1 MTPPRRAFGAPPRGG
16 RASCPAEPVPR
27 WPLGT
32 HRLLVPALRLAAA
45 LALLAALPLHA
56 QPAAGEAPAHGLIVR
71 LKQPAANDSP
81 RTRADG
87 PESVRWRRVLD
98 EAGLSAASGRREP
111 RLRPVGRD
119 QQLLEFERPLS
130 RGEAAQI
137 GDKLRQRPDVD
148 WVEPNQRQRRL
159 QAATPSDPQ
168 FAQQWWLQPIGVPN
182 DRRRGVA
189 GFQTAWSRANM
200 APVVV
205 AVLDTGIT
213 AHEDLVRVLPGYDF
227 VSTPD
232 YANDGNGRDADP
244 ADPGDYVSAADLSNP
259 LFDGCV
265 VESSSWHGTIIA
277 GMLAATWDNGR
288 GGAGMHSGLRV
299 LPVRVA
305 GKCGADVSD
314 IIDGMRWAAGLA
326 VDDAPPNPNPA
337 RIVNI
342 SFGGSAACGNAYQ
355 TAVDELLAAGVVVV
369 AAAGN
374 DSSTPSRPA
383 SCRGVVGVVGLNRD
397 GFKTNYS
404 NFGRELAATGLAAP
418 SGDDAYGAWAALADS
433 GLLTLA
439 NLGKTTPD
447 SPDRPRYA
455 WVFGTSFAAPQVAG
469 VLAHMLSLNPA
480 LSAAQLL
487 DGLRLSARPH
497 VVSPKIGACSDQNP
511 GRCICSND
519 TCGAGILDAE
529 RALIFASGLV
539 LPRLQPEVIDNAD
552 IDAAL
557 RVASQDLP
565 AKVVV
570 VESSGSGGGAF
581 GVFWLMAL
589 FTATLALRAVQPA
602 AGLKGRV

>member
-1 MTPPRRAFGAPPRGG
+1 MIAGPICSMLLPRHPWFVVLATL
-16 RASCPAEPVPR
+16 AS
-27 WPLGT
+27 
-32 HRLLVPALRLAAA
+32 
-45 LALLAALPLHA
+45 LALLPLRAQAAPVD
-56 QPAAGEAPAHGLIVR
+56 EAPAHGLIVR
-71 LKQPAANDSP
+71 LKQPAANEGP

-87 PESVRWRRVLD
+87 PEPVRWRRVLD
-98 EAGLSAASGRREP
+98 EAGLSGASGRREP

-137 GDKLRQRPDVD
+137 SDKLLQRPDVE

-159 QAATPSDPQ
+159 QAATPSDPL
-168 FAQQWWLQPIGVPN
+168 FAQQWWLQPVGGGNGNVLEA
-182 DRRRGVA
+182 RRRGVA

-213 AHEDLVRVLPGYDF
+213 PHEDLGPVLPGYDF
-227 VSTPD
+227 VATVD
-232 YANDGNGRDADP
+232 FANDGNGRDADP
-244 ADPGDYVSAADLSNP
+244 ADPGDHVSAADLSNP
-259 LFDGCV
+259 LFASCL

-277 GMLAATWDNGR
+277 GMLAATWNNGR

-326 VDDAPPNPNPA
+326 VAGAPPNPNPA

-374 DSSTPSRPA
+374 DASTPSRPA

-404 NFGRELAATGLAAP
+404 NFGPELAATGLATPA
-418 SGDDAYGAWAALADS
+418 GDDAQGAWAALADS
-433 GLLTLA
+433 GLVTLI
-439 NLGKTTPD
+439 NLGSTGPGR
-447 SPDRPRYA
+447 SGYA
-455 WVFGTSFAAPQVAG
+455 RLYGTSFAAPQVAG

-480 LSAAQLL
+480 LSAAQLIQ
-487 DGLRLSARPH
+487 GLRLSARPH

-511 GRCICSND
+511 GRCICSTD
-519 TCGAGILDAE
+519 SCGAGILDADQ
-529 RALIFASGLV
+529 ALAFAAMPDSYV
-539 LPRLQPEVIDNAD
+539 PPVRQPAVIDNAD

-557 RVASQDLP
+557 RVASQDRP
-565 AKVVV
+565 ANVVV
-570 VESSGSGGGAF
+570 IESSGSGGGAF
-581 GVFWLMAL
+581 GAFWLMAL
-589 FTATLALRAVQPA
+589 FAATLALRAVQPA
-602 AGLKGRV
+602 ARIKGRA